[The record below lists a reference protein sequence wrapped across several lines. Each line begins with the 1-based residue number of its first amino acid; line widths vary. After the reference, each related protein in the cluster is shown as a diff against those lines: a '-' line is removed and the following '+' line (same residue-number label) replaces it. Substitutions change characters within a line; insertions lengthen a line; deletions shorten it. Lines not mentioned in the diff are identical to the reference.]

1 MEMRLFLMLS
11 FVLTSFFVSEKIGDS
26 NYHYIQ
32 EKKASAKSIAQG
44 KQIYQEFCIQCHLG
58 NGKGTAGVIPILDNS
73 DYLTKKRKESI
84 HAVKFG
90 QSGPIIVNGK
100 KYNGN
105 MPPMGLNDQEVAD
118 VMNYIMNSWSNKQKK
133 EVTIEEVG
141 AVKK

>member
-1 MEMRLFLMLS
+1 MRLFLMLS
-11 FVLTSFFVSEKIGDS
+11 FVMTSFFTSEKIEDS
-26 NYHYIQ
+26 KYHCIQ

-58 NGKGTAGVIPILDNS
+58 NGKGTAAVIPPVDNS
-73 DYLTKKRKESI
+73 NWLTKKRKESI

-90 QSGPIIVNGK
+90 QSGPIIVNDK

-105 MPPMGLNDQEVAD
+105 MAPMGLNDQEVAD
-118 VMNYIMNSWSNKQKK
+118 VMNYIMNSWSNKQKIA
-133 EVTIEEVG
+133 VTIEEVS